1 MNFNVTEDL
10 RFKSSLQDLG
20 VKGHVDVLKAI
31 SRTVANN
38 LSWTDFITRHGWVP
52 RTWTGEHTAPGAI
65 DLYDFVMLGP
75 SGQMYQL
82 TGSGGGSSN
91 GGVVVCAVA
100 TIFRAASASAGALTG
115 KSGI

>member
-1 MNFNVTEDL
+1 MKFNVTADL

-31 SRTVANN
+31 HRTTANN
-38 LSWTDFITRHGWVP
+38 LSWTDFVDRHGWVL
-52 RTWTGEHTAPGAI
+52 RTWIGEHTYPGAI

-82 TGSGGGSSN
+82 TGSGGGSGN
-91 GGVVVCAVA
+91 GGIVVCAVA
-100 TIFRAASASAGALTG
+100 TIFGAASPSASALAG
-115 KSGI
+115 KPGI